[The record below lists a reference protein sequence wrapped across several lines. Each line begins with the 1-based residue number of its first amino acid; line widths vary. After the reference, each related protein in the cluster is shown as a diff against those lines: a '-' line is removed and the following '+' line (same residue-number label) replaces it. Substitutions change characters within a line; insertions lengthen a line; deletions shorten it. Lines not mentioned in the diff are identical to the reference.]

1 LRSFYPNCPALK
13 IMFSSTGRDFNRHL
27 REVRKLSAARI
38 YVAMAEFTHLHL
50 HTEYSLL
57 DGACDVKKL
66 VDQVA
71 SLGQTSVAMTDHG
84 NIYGAVHFFAA
95 AKQKGIKPILGCELY
110 ICKNEDHRAPGDGD
124 ENNHL
129 LVLAQNE
136 EGYRNLV
143 RITSEASLHGFY
155 RKPRVSKQY
164 LAENSKGL
172 IGFSGCLSGELCEEL
187 VAGNYEKARSVATQ
201 YEDIFGK
208 GNFYLEIQD
217 QGLEQEKKIHEALF
231 RLEKDLNIPMVLTND
246 SHYLC
251 GDDSHAHDVMLCVQ
265 TGSKIHD
272 KERFRFD
279 SDQFFVKSADEMGR
293 LFTNSPDLLQRTME
307 IAERC
312 ELKLHPVDNPFPVF
326 DVPEGHTIDS
336 YFEKVCRE
344 GYKKRLDTAVRS
356 LEARGLRRAAIH
368 EYDARLEYE
377 IGIIE
382 QMKYSGY
389 FLIVWDFIK
398 YARDNGIPVG
408 PGRGSGAGSLVAYS
422 MGITNIDPL
431 QNALLFERFLN
442 PERKQMPDIDV
453 DFCQIR
459 RCEVIDYV
467 TRKYGREQVAQ
478 IITFNTMAAKAAI
491 KDCGR
496 AMDMPYGD
504 VDRIAKLI
512 PATIGMTIDTAL
524 EEVAELQKAY
534 KTDGQIKELIDT
546 AKKLEGLVRGSGVHA
561 SAVVIAPRPLTE
573 LVPLAKTKNDEIVT
587 AYDMKAVEK
596 MGLLKMDFLGL
607 TTLTVIDDCL
617 KLIEKNRGE
626 KVDIEA
632 IPLDDAETYKKVFHS
647 ALTSGVFQ
655 FESSGMR
662 DVLRRYRPD
671 SVEDLTALNALYR
684 PGPIQGGMIDDFIER
699 KLGRRKVEYA
709 LPELEGILKET
720 LGVIVYQEQVMQ
732 ISNKLASYSLGEADL
747 LRRSMG
753 KKNAEAMA
761 EQRARFMEGAA
772 AAGHPKATAGEIF
785 DMMEKFAGYGFNKS
799 HSAAYALLAYQ
810 TAYLKTHYP
819 VEFMAALLTSET
831 SKPENVVKY
840 IGECREMGI
849 RVEPPDVQV
858 SGSQFTPY
866 VAENSQAIRFG
877 LAAVKN
883 VGGNAIESILK
894 AREEVGGRFKSIWGF
909 CEKVDLRV
917 MNKRVLESLIKAGA
931 LDSMGKRGPLMAAVD
946 KAMERAQKAQR
957 DEAQGQ
963 SGLFG
968 LFDEGPRTA
977 RDSSEDLPN
986 VADWEEGERLANEKD
1001 VLGFFVSGHPLD
1013 KYAEK
1018 LRNLAGV
1025 ISAADALERK
1035 PPERRWGTQADPADE
1050 IQVAGMI
1057 LGLRVQKSKR
1067 DQKLYAQ
1074 AALEDATG
1082 KIDLICFS
1090 RDYERLSGQL
1100 KMEAPVLVRGVLMG
1114 DEDAAPK
1121 ISVSSIVALEEV
1133 QVKLPS
1139 GVRIRINLDR
1149 ATEEMLTELKSAADA
1164 APGPG
1169 KVMLHLEKKG
1179 EYAAILEPENMG
1191 VAADKGWVE
1200 RVEELV
1206 GKGTVQM
1213 VG

>member
-1 LRSFYPNCPALK
+1 
-13 IMFSSTGRDFNRHL
+13 
-27 REVRKLSAARI
+27 
-38 YVAMAEFTHLHL
+38 MAEFTHLHL

-57 DGACDVKKL
+57 DGACDLTKL
-66 VDQVA
+66 MERVA
-71 SLGQTSVAMTDHG
+71 AVGQKSVAMTDHG
-84 NIYGAVHFFAA
+84 NIYGAVHFFDA
-95 AKQKGIKPILGCELY
+95 AKQQGIKPILGCELY
-110 ICKNEDHRAPGDGD
+110 ISKKEDHRAPGEGD
-124 ENNHL
+124 DNNHL
-129 LVLAQNE
+129 LVLAQDE
-136 EGYRNLV
+136 EGYRNLM

-155 RKPRVSKQY
+155 RKPRVSKKY

-187 VAGNYEKARSVATQ
+187 MAGNYEKAKSVAQQ

-217 QGLEQEKKIHEALF
+217 QGLDDEKRIHEALF
-231 RLEKDLNIPMVLTND
+231 RLEKELNIPLVATND

-251 GDDSHAHDVMLCVQ
+251 GEDSHAHDVMLCVQ
-265 TGSKIHD
+265 TGSKLQD

-279 SDQFFVKSADEMGR
+279 SDQFFVKSAEEMAR
-293 LFTNSPDLLQRTME
+293 LFKDSPDVLRRTME

-312 ELKLHPVDNPFPVF
+312 EFKLKAVDDPFPLF
-326 DVPEGHTIDS
+326 DVPEGHTINS
-336 YFEKVCRE
+336 YFEQVCRE
-344 GYKKRLDTAVRS
+344 GYKKRLETAVRD
-356 LEARGLRRAAIH
+356 LEARGVLRSPAH
-368 EYDARLEYE
+368 EYEARLEYE
-377 IGIIE
+377 IKIIE
-382 QMKYSGY
+382 KMNYPGY

-398 YARDNGIPVG
+398 YARDHGIPVG

-422 MGITNIDPL
+422 MEITNIDPM
-431 QNALLFERFLN
+431 QNVLLFERFLN

-453 DFCQIR
+453 DFCQNR
-459 RCEVIDYV
+459 RGEVIDYV

-478 IITFNTMAAKAAI
+478 IITFNTMAAKGSI

-496 AMDMPYGD
+496 ALDMPYGD

-512 PATIGMTIDTAL
+512 PATVGITIDQAL
-524 EEVAELQKAY
+524 EDVTELRKAY
-534 KTDGQIKELIDT
+534 EKDAQIRELIDT

-561 SAVVIAPRPLTE
+561 SAVVIAPRPLIE

-587 AYDMKAVEK
+587 AYDMKAIEK

-607 TTLTVIDDCL
+607 ATLTVIDDCL

-626 KVDIEA
+626 KLDIGA
-632 IPLDDAETYKKVFHS
+632 IPPNDEETYNKVFHA
-647 ALTSGVFQ
+647 ALTSGIFQ

-662 DVLRRYRPD
+662 DVLRRYKPD
-671 SVEDLTALNALYR
+671 TVEDLTALNALYR

-709 LPELEGILKET
+709 LPELEGILKDT

-732 ISNKLASYSLGEADL
+732 ISNVLASYSLGEADL

-753 KKNAEAMA
+753 KKNMEAMA
-761 EQRARFMEGAA
+761 EQRDRFMNGAA
-772 AAGHPKATAGEIF
+772 AAGHPKETAGEVF
-785 DMMEKFAGYGFNKS
+785 DQMEKFAGYGFNKS

-819 VEFMAALLTSET
+819 MEFMAALLTSET

-840 IGECREMGI
+840 IAECKEMGI
-849 RVEPPDVQV
+849 RVEPPDVQT
-858 SGSQFTPY
+858 SGAQFTPL
-866 VAENSQAIRFG
+866 VSPGGDAIRFG

-894 AREEVGGRFKSIWGF
+894 ARAEVGGRFKSLWEF

-931 LDSMGKRGPLMAAVD
+931 LDSLGRRGPLMAAVD
-946 KAMERAQKAQR
+946 KAMERGQKAQR
-957 DEAQGQ
+957 DADTGQ

-968 LFDEGPRTA
+968 LFDEGPKSVGG
-977 RDSSEDLPN
+977 DDLPKA
-986 VADWEEGERLANEKD
+986 ADWEEGERLANEKD

-1025 ISAADALERK
+1025 ISVADALERK
-1035 PPERRWGTQADPADE
+1035 PPERRWGQQADSADE
-1050 IQVAGMI
+1050 IRVAGMI

-1082 KIDLICFS
+1082 KIDLICFA
-1090 RDYERLSGQL
+1090 RDYEKLSEQL
-1100 KMEAPVLVRGVLMG
+1100 KMEAPVVVRGTLMG
-1114 DEDAAPK
+1114 EEDAAPK
-1121 ISVSSIVALEEV
+1121 IAINSIQALEEV
-1133 QVKLPS
+1133 QVKLPT
-1139 GVRIRINLDR
+1139 GVRIRINVER
-1149 ATEEMLTELKSAADA
+1149 ATEEMLVGLKSAADA

-1169 KVMLHLEKKG
+1169 KVMLHLDKRG
-1179 EYAAILEPENMG
+1179 EYAVILEPEGMS
-1191 VAADKGWVE
+1191 VAADRGWVE
-1200 RVEELV
+1200 RVE
-1206 GKGTVQM
+1206 
-1213 VG
+1213 

>member
-1 LRSFYPNCPALK
+1 
-13 IMFSSTGRDFNRHL
+13 MT
-27 REVRKLSAARI
+27 
-38 YVAMAEFTHLHL
+38 EFTHLHL

-66 VDQVA
+66 VDRVA
-71 SLGQTSVAMTDHG
+71 ALGQTSVAMTDHG
-84 NIYGAVHFFAA
+84 NIYGAVHFFEA
-95 AKQKGIKPILGCELY
+95 AKAKGIKPILGCELY

-129 LVLAQNE
+129 LVLAENE

-155 RKPRVSKQY
+155 RKPRVSKRY
-164 LAENSKGL
+164 LAEHAQGL

-187 VAGNYEKARSVATQ
+187 LAGNYDKARGVAQQ
-201 YEDIFGK
+201 YQDIFGK

-217 QGLEQEKKIHEALF
+217 QGLEQEKKIQESLF
-231 RLEKDLNIPMVLTND
+231 RLERDLKIPLVATND

-251 GDDSHAHDVMLCVQ
+251 GEDSHAHDVMLCVQ
-265 TGSKIHD
+265 TGSKVHD

-293 LFTNSPDLLQRTME
+293 IFPDSASVLQRTME

-312 ELKLHPVDNPFPVF
+312 NLKLHKVDNPFPEF
-326 DVPEGHTIDS
+326 AVPQGHTIDS
-336 YFEKVCRE
+336 YFEEVCRT
-344 GYKKRLDTAVRS
+344 GYKKRLETAVRQ
-356 LEARGLRRAAIH
+356 LDARGLLRSPVH
-368 EYDARLEYE
+368 EYDARLERE
-377 IGIIE
+377 IGIIK
-382 QMKYSGY
+382 QMQYAGY

-398 YARDNGIPVG
+398 YARDHGIPVG
-408 PGRGSGAGSLVAYS
+408 PGRGSAAGSLVAYV
-422 MGITNIDPL
+422 MEITNVDPM
-431 QNALLFERFLN
+431 QNVLLFERFLN
-442 PERKQMPDIDV
+442 PERVSMPDIDV
-453 DFCQIR
+453 DFCMNR
-459 RCEVIDYV
+459 RGEVIDYV

-478 IITFNTMAAKAAI
+478 IITFNTMAAKASI

-496 AMDMPYGD
+496 ALDMPYGD
-504 VDRIAKLI
+504 VDRIAKLV
-512 PATIGMTIDTAL
+512 PATIGMTLDKAL
-524 EEVAELQKAY
+524 EEVAELKKVYENDQV
-534 KTDGQIKELIDT
+534 IRELLDT

-573 LVPLAKTKNDEIVT
+573 LVPLMKTKNDEIVT

-607 TTLTVIDDCL
+607 TTLTVIDNCL
-617 KLIEKNRGE
+617 KLIELSRGE
-626 KVDIEA
+626 KLDIDA
-632 IPLDDAETYKKVFHS
+632 IPLDDEETYKKVFHA

-662 DVLRRYRPD
+662 DMLRRYKPD
-671 SVEDLTALNALYR
+671 RIEDLTALTALYR
-684 PGPIQGGMIDDFIER
+684 PGPIQGGMTDDFIER
-699 KLGRRKVEYA
+699 KWGRRKVEYM
-709 LPELEGILKET
+709 LPEMEGILKET

-732 ISNKLASYSLGEADL
+732 IANVLASYSLGEADM
-747 LRRSMG
+747 LRRAMG
-753 KKNAEAMA
+753 KKNAEEMA
-761 EQRARFMEGAA
+761 KQRDRFMSGAA
-772 AAGHPKATAGEIF
+772 ALGHPKNTAGEIF
-785 DMMEKFAGYGFNKS
+785 DQMEKFAGYGFNKS
-799 HSAAYALLAYQ
+799 HSAAYGLVSYQ

-840 IGECREMGI
+840 IGECKEMGI
-849 RVEPPDVQV
+849 RVEPPDVQD
-858 SGSQFTPY
+858 SGAQFTPRITP
-866 VAENSQAIRFG
+866 EGEAIRFG

-883 VGGNAIESILK
+883 VGGNAIESIIK
-894 AREEVGGRFKSIWGF
+894 ARAEAGGRFKSLWEF

-917 MNKRVLESLIKAGA
+917 MNSRVIQSLIKAGA
-931 LDSMGKRGPLMAAVD
+931 LDSLGKRAPLMAAVD
-946 KAMERAQKAQR
+946 KAMERAQKAQK
-957 DEAQGQ
+957 DAAQGQ
-963 SGLFG
+963 VGLFG
-968 LFDEGPRTA
+968 LFDEAPKAGHGN
-977 RDSSEDLPN
+977 DDLPR
-986 VADWEEGERLANEKD
+986 VADWEEGERLANEKE

-1025 ISAADALERK
+1025 ISVAEALERK
-1035 PPERRWGTQADPADE
+1035 PPERRWGTQSDPADE

-1090 RDYERLSGQL
+1090 RDYERLQGQL

-1121 ISVSSIVALEEV
+1121 ISISSIVPLEEV
-1133 QVKLPS
+1133 KVKLPA
-1139 GVRIRINLDR
+1139 GVRIRINLDL
-1149 ATEEMLTELKSAADA
+1149 ATEEMFTGLKSVADA

-1179 EYAAILEPENMG
+1179 EYAVILEPEGMS
-1191 VAADKGWVE
+1191 VAADRGWVE
-1200 RVEELV
+1200 RAEELV
-1206 GKGTVQM
+1206 GKGTVQAL
-1213 VG
+1213 G